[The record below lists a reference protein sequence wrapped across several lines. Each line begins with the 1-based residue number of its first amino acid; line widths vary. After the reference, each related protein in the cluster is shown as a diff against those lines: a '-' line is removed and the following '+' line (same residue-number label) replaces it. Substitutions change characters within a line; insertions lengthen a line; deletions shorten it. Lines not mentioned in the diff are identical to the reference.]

1 AMPNGGTLQ
10 VYVSIDDGRVL
21 IRIADTGVGMT
32 KEQLERLGEP
42 YFTTKGVKGTG
53 LGMMV
58 VYRII
63 ESMNGTIRIES
74 EIHRGT
80 TVSIY
85 LPLAS
90 SLSSSRISDKEKQLF
105 AVL

>member
-1 AMPNGGTLQ
+1 
-10 VYVSIDDGRVL
+10 
-21 IRIADTGVGMT
+21 VGMT

-74 EIHRGT
+74 EIHKGT

-85 LPLAS
+85 LPLAPS
-90 SLSSSRISDKEKQLF
+90 PSSSTISDKEKQLF
-105 AVL
+105 AAL